1 MFGRMFWNKNLSVL
15 FNKKNRS
22 SFSKV
27 PPHVLKQ
34 NWINRFF
41 VMLGFINFTSIRIHD
56 SYYKRILRYYFL
68 DFLFSLDCDLELS
81 TLSRNFILEL
91 FFSKR
96 IKKRVFKVNKLV
108 YMASHTYQFCWQRAI
123 ILIWKPWLSSLNQ
136 LNR

>member
-1 MFGRMFWNKNLSVL
+1 
-15 FNKKNRS
+15 
-22 SFSKV
+22 
-27 PPHVLKQ
+27 
-34 NWINRFF
+34 
-41 VMLGFINFTSIRIHD
+41 MLGFINFTSIRIHD

-108 YMASHTYQFCWQRAI
+108 YMASHTYQFC
-123 ILIWKPWLSSLNQ
+123 
-136 LNR
+136 